1 MTTVTKQKPTWAR
14 TWLIGAIIVIS
25 SALIISIVVDALTSA
40 TASAVTNPHNLWY
53 PTGFGANFWNSLSTF
68 TIQTNIMVLSF
79 FVLALINYF
88 KKNHFPTIN
97 QGRFKFSVTIYI
109 TITFVIFWS
118 SLFKKNINNT
128 DFHDS
133 VALLSFINTFLLH
146 LFTPL
151 AMVGYYLLT
160 SGFVKW
166 AVKPSA
172 LKTLPMAISYLFIYL
187 AYVLIKG
194 TFVGQVVNQE
204 VEYSYPY
211 FFLNI
216 KADVGTFFIYFSI
229 ILVLFLVLFLI
240 YYYYNNYQYKYKQ
253 RKLKIHEKETKLPS
267 MTK

>member
-1 MTTVTKQKPTWAR
+1 
-14 TWLIGAIIVIS
+14 
-25 SALIISIVVDALTSA
+25 
-40 TASAVTNPHNLWY
+40 
-53 PTGFGANFWNSLSTF
+53 
-68 TIQTNIMVLSF
+68 MVLIF
-79 FVLALINYF
+79 FILALINYF
-88 KKNHFPTIN
+88 KKNRNPTIN
-97 QGRFKFSVTIYI
+97 QGRFKFSITIYI

-118 SLFKKNINNT
+118 SLFKKTINNT
-128 DFHDS
+128 NFHDS

-166 AVKPSA
+166 TMKSSA
-172 LKTLPMAISYLFIYL
+172 IKTLPIAISYLFIYL

-194 TFVGQVVNQE
+194 TFVGQVINDQ

-216 KADVGTFFIYFSI
+216 KTDVGTFFIYFSI
-229 ILVLFLVLFLI
+229 ILALFLILFLI

-253 RKLKIHEKETKLPS
+253 RKLKAQEKEAKLPS